1 MLLPVYIFTME
12 LKPKK
17 GFVQAQLN
25 IEKLTPI
32 QWDGI
37 MRAMDAYADHF
48 HAYKTKTT
56 KEPCHHPMPYRKI
69 IFGVRNYECTLCG
82 KYVENG

>member
-1 MLLPVYIFTME
+1 M

-25 IEKLTPI
+25 IERLTPI

-37 MRAMDAYADHF
+37 MRAMDTYAEHYHDEQVKKLNIPAVNF
-48 HAYKTKTT
+48 SLVTCGDCNQPMTT
-56 KEPCHHPMPYRKI
+56 
-69 IFGVRNYECTLCG
+69 VRPG
-82 KYVENG
+82 KYQCDNPECFRNQ